1 MCAAIDLRPPV
12 DLRLPSPRPERDPVQ
27 LAFTFEVDTRPEPDQ
42 MPWIWQVLV
51 REVYGRLPT
60 YTEDRRFT
68 LTLAPV
74 VVTTAVDTVPGV
86 GVEGEF

>member
-1 MCAAIDLRPPV
+1 MK
-12 DLRLPSPRPERDPVQ
+12 
-27 LAFTFEVDTRPEPDQ
+27 LAFRFEVGTRPEPNP

-51 REVYGRLPT
+51 REVYGRLPS
-60 YTEDRRFT
+60 YDEDHRFT

-74 VVTTAVDTVPGV
+74 VVASAYDTVPGV